1 MILGYLRVAYLCYF
15 KIMSN
20 FICPVCKS
28 RISLFERTYKCP
40 NNHCFDLSKA
50 GYVNLLMSQQSSLK
64 RHGDDKLM
72 VKARRDFLEK
82 GFYDKLR
89 QVLCETLKESLPEN
103 SVIVDVGCGEGYYT
117 SEISKVNNFEIF
129 GIDISKDALKYA
141 SKSAENGR
149 FAVASAFSLPFADEN
164 ADCVLSV
171 FAPSAYEEFHRVL
184 KSDGKLIKAIPLSE
198 HLWELKCAL
207 YKEPYKNKPEKR
219 NDKLFKP
226 VSLKELKYKI
236 NLTKKEDIENLFKMT
251 PYYYK
256 TSREDAERLLSLKS
270 LETTVHFG
278 VEIYEKR

>member
-1 MILGYLRVAYLCYF
+1 
-15 KIMSN
+15 MSN

-28 RISLFERTYKCP
+28 EISLFERTYKCN
-40 NNHCFDLSKA
+40 NNHCFDLSKD

-82 GFYDKLR
+82 GYYNELR
-89 QVLCETLKESLPEN
+89 QAICETLENVLPE
-103 SVIVDVGCGEGYYT
+103 SSSIVDVGCGEGYYT
-117 SEISKVNNFEIF
+117 AEIAKNNRFKIF
-129 GIDISKDALKYA
+129 GVDISKDALKYA
-141 SKSAENGR
+141 AKSVKSCS
-149 FAVASAFSLPFADEN
+149 FAVASAFSLPFAESS

-171 FAPSAYEEFHRVL
+171 FAPSAYEEFYRVL
-184 KSDGKLIKAIPLSE
+184 KNDGKLIKAIPLEE

-219 NDKLFKP
+219 NDELFKL
-226 VSLKELKYKI
+226 VSQKEIKYKI
-236 NLTKKEDIENLFKMT
+236 NLTEKDDIENLFKMT

-256 TSREDAERLLSLKS
+256 TGREDAEKLLSLNN

>member
-1 MILGYLRVAYLCYF
+1 
-15 KIMSN
+15 MSN

-28 RISLFERTYKCP
+28 EISLFERTYKCN
-40 NNHCFDLSKA
+40 NNHCFDLSKD

-82 GFYDKLR
+82 GFYNDLR
-89 QVLCETLKESLPEN
+89 KSLCETLKDTLPDD
-103 SVIVDVGCGEGYYT
+103 STIVDVGCGEGYYT

-141 SKSAENGR
+141 AKSVKNSS
-149 FAVASAFSLPFADEN
+149 FAVASAFSLPFAEN
-164 ADCVLSV
+164 SADCVLSV
-171 FAPSAYEEFHRVL
+171 FAPSAYEEFYRVL
-184 KSDGKLIKAIPLSE
+184 KSDGKLIKAIPLEE

-219 NDKLFKP
+219 NDELFKL
-226 VSLKELKYKI
+226 VSQKEIKYKI
-236 NLTKKEDIENLFKMT
+236 NLTEKEDIENLFKMT

-256 TSREDAERLLSLKS
+256 TGREDAERLLSLPS

-278 VEIYEKR
+278 IEIYEKR